1 MMKAKAKYFLGLTPS
16 KQLEFLES
24 SDFVNWEREDKIAF
38 LKTILKEKLSSY
50 TTASALT
57 LLNELKY
64 KDKYFF
70 RKFIYHPDS
79 SVSNAAKKAIEEKM
93 EGYDSEC
100 IRIKKMLQ
108 EGDTN
113 DRLLL
118 VNYFLGGK
126 GKLNENALISF
137 LSFDDITVRET
148 IIKKIS
154 MEHELDEALLS
165 DKVKSGVVWYV
176 RAALVEILGK
186 RKSNHLLDIVDYLIA
201 DGNVEVK
208 LKLIDALLKLER
220 EKVKHYIR
228 RLSDDAAIWVRK
240 KACRALEAM

>member
-1 MMKAKAKYFLGLTPS
+1 MKDKVKYFLKLDPS
-16 KQLEFLES
+16 EQAAFLEKN
-24 SDFVNWEREDKIAF
+24 DFVNLERENKITF
-38 LKTILKEKLSSY
+38 LKTILNEKLSSNI
-50 TTASALT
+50 TASALI
-57 LLNELKY
+57 LLKELKY
-64 KDKYFF
+64 KDKFF
-70 RKFIYHPDS
+70 FKKFLYHIDS
-79 SVSNAAKKAIEEKM
+79 SVSNAARKAIEQKM

-100 IRIKKMLQ
+100 IRLRKMLQ

-118 VNYFLGGK
+118 VNYFLGRK

-137 LSFDDITVRET
+137 LSFDDLKVRET

-154 MEHELDEALLS
+154 MEHELDEARLS

-186 RKSNHLLDIVDYLIA
+186 RKSNYLLDIVDYLIE

-208 LKLIDALLKLER
+208 LKLIDALLKLEK
-220 EKVKHYIR
+220 EKVKDYIR
-228 RLSDDAAIWVRK
+228 RLSDDATIWVRK
-240 KACRALEAM
+240 KACRALETM